1 MLKDSVRQIRPE
13 AAAHAIDRLISADV
27 TSGGLIDELY
37 EAAYQRQRGPLCL
50 AGARLLR
57 KSLEGGGV
65 AVFATGFP
73 EGAGYFPPLPETDGP
88 VGAAAMAR
96 ALLLAFGTRSVMVT
110 DEPFLF
116 AVEAACRGVGL
127 APIPL
132 GEDMQVP
139 DTTGI
144 RPVFTVTVPFDKE
157 MSRARAERL
166 LERARPKAVVTIERP
181 SQNRQ
186 GVWCGLSGRDI
197 SAVTGDL
204 DHLARQASRCG
215 IATLGIG
222 DGGNEIGMGA
232 IAERLPEIIE
242 RARERGY
249 SVGRDI
255 GSTTATDVLVAAAIS
270 NWGALG
276 VIAALAL
283 ELGRPEII
291 HSREVEERC
300 HRVCVDFGAVDGKL
314 FGPEPASDGVAAA
327 TCGGLVDLLRHTVLK
342 ALGL

>member
-1 MLKDSVRQIRPE
+1 MLEDSVRQSRIE
-13 AAAHAIDRLISADV
+13 VAAHAIDRLISADV
-27 TSGGLIDELY
+27 TATGLIDGLY

-57 KSLEGGGV
+57 KNLEGTGV

-88 VGAAAMAR
+88 VGAAVMAR
-96 ALLLAFGTRSVMVT
+96 ALFLAFGTRSVMVT
-110 DEPFLF
+110 DEPYLF
-116 AVEAACRGVGL
+116 AVEAACRGAGL

-139 DTTGI
+139 DTNGI
-144 RPVFTVTVPFDKE
+144 RPVFTVAVPFDKE
-157 MSRARAERL
+157 RSQARAGKI
-166 LERARPKAVVTIERP
+166 LEGVRPQTVVAIERP
-181 SQNRQ
+181 SQNKQ
-186 GVWCGLSGRDI
+186 GVWCGLSGRNI

-204 DHLARQASRCG
+204 DHLVREASRRG
-215 IATLGIG
+215 TATLGIG

-232 IAERLPEIIE
+232 IAERLPDIIE

-249 SVGRDI
+249 GVGKEI
-255 GSTTATDVLVAAAIS
+255 GSATATDVLVTAAIS

-283 ELGRPEII
+283 DLGRPEIL
-291 HSREVEERC
+291 HSSEVEERC

-327 TCGGLVDLLRHTVLK
+327 TCGGLVDLLRHTVVK
-342 ALGL
+342 ALGV